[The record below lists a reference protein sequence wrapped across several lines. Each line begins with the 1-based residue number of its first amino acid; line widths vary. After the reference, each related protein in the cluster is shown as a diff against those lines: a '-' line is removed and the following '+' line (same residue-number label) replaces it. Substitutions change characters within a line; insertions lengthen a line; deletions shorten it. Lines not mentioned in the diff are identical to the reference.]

1 MNVVAIHSHGSGQ
14 PGHAPASGLLR
25 FITAGSVDDGKSTL
39 IGRLL
44 HDTGN
49 VASDQIE
56 AIRASSARRG
66 FDGLDLSLL
75 TDGLQAE
82 REQGITIDVAYRYFA
97 TARRKFIIGDA
108 PGHEQYTRNMVTAA
122 STADLAILMVDAG
135 KGVVTQTRRH
145 AYLAHLLGIRELV
158 LAVNKMD
165 RVDWSPSVFNDI
177 VADFARFAA
186 WLGCE
191 APLAIPLSALGG
203 DNVVTRSLATPWYRG
218 PTLLECLH
226 EAPARRDVTD
236 GPLRF
241 PVQRVV
247 RVMLGN
253 AATAA
258 PGGEAS
264 DPVPADFRGYQG
276 TLAGGELR
284 VGDSVRV
291 LPSGRVT
298 RVGSIRLA
306 GRALEQATADQA
318 VVIGLEDE
326 IDLSRGDMLVD
337 PDRPAESR
345 RELTADICWL
355 AEEPLQPGRKYLIKH
370 TTRNVSG
377 LFTAL
382 EYRTDVNTL
391 AHEPGPTTAHM
402 NDILRVRLRLQQPL
416 FVDPYAGN
424 RTTGSFIVIDP
435 ATRATLAA
443 GIVAEAG
450 ADRAGGET
458 WHPYHPEQEGG

>member
-1 MNVVAIHSHGSGQ
+1 MTVVAIQ
-14 PGHAPASGLLR
+14 PQQPVHAAHAPASGLLR

-44 HDTGN
+44 YDTGN
-49 VASDQIE
+49 VASDQAE

-66 FDGLDLSLL
+66 FEGLDLSLL

-97 TARRKFIIGDA
+97 TSRRKFIIGDA

-122 STADLAILMVDAG
+122 STADLAILMIDAG

-165 RVDWSPSVFNDI
+165 RVDWRQDVFDGI
-177 VADFARFAA
+177 VADFERFAA
-186 WLGCE
+186 WLGC
-191 APLAIPLSALGG
+191 ATPHAIPLSALTG
-203 DNVVTRSLATPWYRG
+203 DNVVNHGQAAPWYRG
-218 PTLLECLH
+218 PTLLEYLH
-226 EAPARRDVTD
+226 EAPARHDISD

-253 AATAA
+253 AATPA
-258 PGGEAS
+258 PGREDS
-264 DPVPADFRGYQG
+264 VPLPADFRGYQG
-276 TLAGGELR
+276 TVAGGSLQ
-284 VGDSVRV
+284 VGDRVRV
-291 LPSGRVT
+291 LPAGRET
-298 RVGSIRLA
+298 RVASLSLA
-306 GRALEQATADQA
+306 DRSLDCAIADQA

-326 IDLSRGDMLVD
+326 IDISRGDILVD
-337 PDRPAESR
+337 PEQPAQSL
-345 RELTADICWL
+345 REVLADLCWL
-355 AEEPLQPGRKYLIKH
+355 AEEPLQLGRKYLIKH
-370 TTRNVSG
+370 TTRTVGG
-377 LFTAL
+377 LFPTL
-382 EYRTDVNTL
+382 EYRTNVNTL
-391 AHEPGPTTAHM
+391 EHEPGPATAHM
-402 NDILRVRLRLQQPL
+402 NDIVRVRVRLQQPL
-416 FVDPYAGN
+416 FVDPYARN

-443 GIVAEAG
+443 GIVADEA
-450 ADRAGGET
+450 AET
-458 WHPYHPEQEGG
+458 SQATARP

>member
-1 MNVVAIHSHGSGQ
+1 MTVVDIQPNHAGQISSGDHVVH
-14 PGHAPASGLLR
+14 PPASGLLR

-44 HDTGN
+44 YDTGN
-49 VASDQIE
+49 VASDQAE

-122 STADLAILMVDAG
+122 STADLAILMIDAG

-165 RVDWSPSVFNDI
+165 RVDWRQEIFDGI
-177 VADFARFAA
+177 VADFERFAT
-186 WLGCE
+186 WLGC
-191 APLAIPLSALGG
+191 AMPHAIPLSALTG
-203 DNVVTRSLATPWYRG
+203 DNVVTRGPATPWYRG
-218 PTLLECLH
+218 PTLLDYLH
-226 EAPARRDVTD
+226 EAPARHDISG

-253 AATAA
+253 GAATA
-258 PGGEAS
+258 PGGEDSA
-264 DPVPADFRGYQG
+264 PLAADFRGYQG
-276 TLAGGELR
+276 TLAGGSLH
-284 VGDSVRV
+284 VGDRVRV
-291 LPSGRVT
+291 LPAGRETRVT
-298 RVGSIRLA
+298 SLSLA
-306 GRALEQATADQA
+306 DRSLRDAVADQA
-318 VVIGLEDE
+318 VVIGLEDD
-326 IDLSRGDMLVD
+326 IDISRGDMLVD
-337 PDRPAESR
+337 ADQPPPAL
-345 RELTADICWL
+345 RELRADICWL

-370 TTRNVSG
+370 TTRTINGVFSD
-377 LFTAL
+377 L
-382 EYRTDVNTL
+382 EYRININSL
-391 AHEPGPTTAHM
+391 EHEPGPTTAHM
-402 NDILRVRLRLQQPL
+402 NEILRVGLRLQHPL
-416 FVDPYAGN
+416 FADPYARN
-424 RTTGSFIVIDP
+424 RVTGSFIVIDP
-435 ATRATLAA
+435 TTRATLAA
-443 GIVAEAG
+443 GVVAESG
-450 ADRAGGET
+450 SET
-458 WHPYHPEQEGG
+458 

>member
-1 MNVVAIHSHGSGQ
+1 MTVVAIQ
-14 PGHAPASGLLR
+14 PQQPVHAAHAPASGLLR

-44 HDTGN
+44 YDTGN
-49 VASDQIE
+49 VASDQAE

-66 FDGLDLSLL
+66 FEGLDLSLL

-97 TARRKFIIGDA
+97 TSRRKFIIGDA

-122 STADLAILMVDAG
+122 STADLAILMIDAG

-165 RVDWSPSVFNDI
+165 RVDWRQDVFDGI
-177 VADFARFAA
+177 VADFERFAA
-186 WLGCE
+186 WLGC
-191 APLAIPLSALGG
+191 ATPHAIPLSALTG
-203 DNVVTRSLATPWYRG
+203 DNVVNHGQATPWYRG
-218 PTLLECLH
+218 PTLLEYLH
-226 EAPARRDVTD
+226 EAPARHDISD

-253 AATAA
+253 AATTA
-258 PGGEAS
+258 PGREDS
-264 DPVPADFRGYQG
+264 VPLAADFRGYQG
-276 TLAGGELR
+276 TVAGGSIQ
-284 VGDSVRV
+284 VGDRVRV
-291 LPSGRVT
+291 LPAGRETRVT
-298 RVGSIRLA
+298 SISLA
-306 GRALEQATADQA
+306 DHSLNCAVADQA

-326 IDLSRGDMLVD
+326 IDISRGDILVD
-337 PDRPAESR
+337 PEQPAQSL
-345 RELTADICWL
+345 REVRADLCWL
-355 AEEPLQPGRKYLIKH
+355 AEEPLQLGRKYLIKH
-370 TTRNVSG
+370 TTRTVAG
-377 LFTAL
+377 LFPTL
-382 EYRTDVNTL
+382 EFRTNVNTL
-391 AHEPGPTTAHM
+391 EHEPGPTTAHM
-402 NDILRVRLRLQQPL
+402 NDIVRVRLRLQQPL
-416 FVDPYAGN
+416 FVDPYARN

-443 GIVAEAG
+443 GIVADEA
-450 ADRAGGET
+450 AET
-458 WHPYHPEQEGG
+458 SQATARP